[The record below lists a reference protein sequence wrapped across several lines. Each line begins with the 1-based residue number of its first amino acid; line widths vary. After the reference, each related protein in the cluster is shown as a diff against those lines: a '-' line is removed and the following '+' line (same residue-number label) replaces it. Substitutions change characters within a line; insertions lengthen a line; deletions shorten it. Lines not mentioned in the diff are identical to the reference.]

1 MIHNS
6 SLLKIIMKK
15 KINNKDIKILIVD
28 DEPNIVVA
36 IEFLLMQAG
45 YTIEKAFN
53 GQEAMEKVTSFNPN
67 IIVLDVMMPEM
78 DGFETAR
85 QIRLMEGKDDIRI
98 VFLTAKGTQQ
108 DRKTGYAVGGEIYL
122 IKPFDNDIL
131 VSTIDELVKFG

>member
-1 MIHNS
+1 
-6 SLLKIIMKK
+6 
-15 KINNKDIKILIVD
+15 LI
-28 DEPNIVVA
+28 
-36 IEFLLMQAG
+36 QAG

-85 QIRLMEGKDDIRI
+85 KIRLMEGKDDIRI

>member
-1 MIHNS
+1 
-6 SLLKIIMKK
+6 MKK

-36 IEFLLMQAG
+36 IEFLLIQAG

-108 DRKTGYAVGGEIYL
+108 DRKTGYSVGGEIYL

>member
-1 MIHNS
+1 
-6 SLLKIIMKK
+6 MKK
-15 KINNKDIKILIVD
+15 KIKNKDVKILIVD
-28 DEPNIVVA
+28 DEPNIVIA
-36 IEFLLMQAG
+36 IEFLLKQAG

-53 GQEAMEKVTSFNPN
+53 GQEAIEKVKSFNPS

-85 QIRLMEGKDDIRI
+85 QIRLMDDKDHIRI

-108 DRKTGYAVGGEIYL
+108 DRKTGYSVGGEIYL

-131 VSTIDELVKFG
+131 VLTIDELVKYG

>member
-1 MIHNS
+1 
-6 SLLKIIMKK
+6 MKK

>member
-1 MIHNS
+1 
-6 SLLKIIMKK
+6 MKK

-36 IEFLLMQAG
+36 IEFLLIQAG

-53 GQEAMEKVTSFNPN
+53 GQEAIEKVTSFNPN

-85 QIRLMEGKDDIRI
+85 QIRLMEGKDDTRI

>member
-1 MIHNS
+1 
-6 SLLKIIMKK
+6 MKK

-36 IEFLLMQAG
+36 IEFLLIQAG

-85 QIRLMEGKDDIRI
+85 QIRLMEGKDDTRI

>member
-1 MIHNS
+1 
-6 SLLKIIMKK
+6 MKK

-36 IEFLLMQAG
+36 IEFLLIQAG

>member
-1 MIHNS
+1 
-6 SLLKIIMKK
+6 MKK

-36 IEFLLMQAG
+36 IEFLLIQAG

-53 GQEAMEKVTSFNPN
+53 GQEAIEKVTSFNPN

-85 QIRLMEGKDDIRI
+85 QIRLMEGKDDTRI

-122 IKPFDNDIL
+122 IKPIDNDIL